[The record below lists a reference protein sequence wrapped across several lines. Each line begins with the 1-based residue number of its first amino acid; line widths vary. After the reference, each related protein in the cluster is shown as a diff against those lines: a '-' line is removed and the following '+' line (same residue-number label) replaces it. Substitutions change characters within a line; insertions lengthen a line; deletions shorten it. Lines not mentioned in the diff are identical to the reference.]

1 MRQLYIIPI
10 IHSRHDL
17 GSLEQ
22 PIRDAKSQFASANTI
37 ESNQM
42 VLDCFWNDLQQ
53 GIESWKLDYSKAIVF
68 QDALPFTGHPNRT
81 LERRIV
87 DELATKGSANHKLVR
102 WLVEKGATLEGTE
115 STELLLREYDLVRK
129 SLAEGLQRYDEP
141 AVSSSTGEV
150 VETLLN
156 QRDRFI
162 AGRIGDALNTDQIGI
177 LFIGM
182 HHRVQDYLTPDIQV
196 AYPFGKMKA
205 QEPLQSQE
213 STVGRNAWEYPPSLV
228 SPI

>member
-22 PIRDAKSQFASANTI
+22 PIRDAKSQFACASAV
-37 ESNQM
+37 ESNQR
-42 VLDCFWNDLQQ
+42 VVDFFWNELRN
-53 GIESWKLDYSKAIVF
+53 GIESWRLDYSTAIVF
-68 QDALPFTGHPNRT
+68 QDALPFTGHPDRIM
-81 LERRIV
+81 EHRIV
-87 DELATKGSANHKLVR
+87 DDLATKGSANHKLVQ
-102 WLVEKGATLEGTE
+102 WLVEQGATLEGTE

-129 SLAEGLQRYDEP
+129 SLAEGIHRYDEP
-141 AVSSSTGEV
+141 ADSTSMGEV

-162 AGRIGDALNTDQIGI
+162 AQRIGETLNADQIGI

-182 HHRVQDYLTPDIQV
+182 RHRVQDYLQPDIQI
-196 AYPFGKMKA
+196 AYPFGRMKVHVA
-205 QEPLQSQE
+205 ASFQDA
-213 STVGRNAWEYPPSLV
+213 V
-228 SPI
+228 

>member
-22 PIRDAKSQFASANTI
+22 PIRDAKNQFASVATI
-37 ESNQM
+37 EANQR
-42 VLDCFWNDLQQ
+42 VVDFFWNELQN
-53 GIESWKLDYSKAIVF
+53 GIESWRLDYSNAFVF
-68 QDALPFTGHPNRT
+68 QDALPFTGHPDRI
-81 LERRIV
+81 LEHRIV
-87 DELATKGSANHKLVR
+87 DELAAKGSANHKLVQ
-102 WLVEKGATLEGTE
+102 WLVQQGATLQGTE

-129 SLAEGLQRYDEP
+129 SLAEGMNRYDEP
-141 AVSSSTGEV
+141 ADSVSAGEV

-162 AGRIGDALNTDQIGI
+162 AGRIADTLNPDQIGI

-182 HHRVQDYLTPDIQV
+182 HHRVQDFLEPDIQV
-196 AYPFGKMKA
+196 SYPFGKMKVHA
-205 QEPLQSQE
+205 PTSLQ
-213 STVGRNAWEYPPSLV
+213 NA
-228 SPI
+228 I